1 VRKNMTDNKKLELLA
16 PGGNMQK
23 AKTAFHFGADAVYVG
38 GKAFSLRAFADNFS
52 NEELEELIK
61 YAHEMGKKVYVT
73 LNIFA
78 KNEDFDKIADFLR
91 FLDTV
96 NVDGVL
102 VSDPGIVM
110 MYNELKIK
118 TPLHL
123 STQANTLNKYSA
135 KFWES
140 QNVGRIVVA
149 RELSLAEVKDIAD
162 NTSCEI
168 ETFVHG
174 AMCIS
179 YSGRCLLSNY
189 LTPRDANRGAC
200 VQACRWEY
208 QITEASREGEPLTMT
223 EDERGTYILNSK
235 DLNLIRH
242 IKDVAEAGSVSFK
255 IEGRMKSEYYV
266 ATVVKSYREAMDA
279 YLEGRELSEEIVE
292 NLDKAGHRNYTTCY
306 NIEKLDNTQNYE
318 SSKPIQ
324 SYDFIGQ
331 VEKYENGYAHF
342 VMRNRFK
349 VGDTLEILAS
359 GDSFNKEF
367 EVVEIKSESGDQI
380 EDAKWVQQELVVKCP
395 WEVERFDIIRKKKNA

>member
-1 VRKNMTDNKKLELLA
+1 MENKQIELLA

-38 GKAFSLRAFADNFS
+38 GKAFSLRAFADNFT
-52 NEELEELIK
+52 NEELAEITQ
-61 YAHEMGKKVYVT
+61 YAHDLGKKVYVT

-78 KNEDFDKIADFLR
+78 KNEDFEKVGDFLK
-91 FLDTV
+91 FLDTAK
-96 NVDGVL
+96 VDGVL

-110 MYNELKIK
+110 IYNDLKIQ

-140 QNVGRIVVA
+140 QNVQRIVVA

-162 NTSCEI
+162 NTTCEI

-208 QITEASREGEPLTMT
+208 QITEKSREGEPLTMT

-242 IKDVAEAGSVSFK
+242 IKEVAEAGSVSFK

-266 ATVVKSYREAMDA
+266 ATVVKSYREAIDC
-279 YLEGRELSEEIVE
+279 YLQGRELPEEIVE

-306 NIEKLDNTQNYE
+306 NIQKLEDTQNYE
-318 SSKPIQ
+318 TSKPIQ

-331 VEKYENGYAHF
+331 VEKSENGYIHF

-349 VGDTLEILAS
+349 VGETLEILSA
-359 GDSFNKEF
+359 GEHFNKEF
-367 EVVEIKSESGDQI
+367 VVEEILSETGEQI
-380 EDAKWVQQELVVKCP
+380 EDAKWVQQNLRLKCP
-395 WEVERFDIIRKKKNA
+395 YELSEYDIIRK

>member
-1 VRKNMTDNKKLELLA
+1 MATNKKLELLA

-61 YAHEMGKKVYVT
+61 YAHARDKKVYVT

-78 KNEDFDKIADFLR
+78 KNEDFEKIATFLQ
-91 FLDTV
+91 FLDTTG
-96 NVDGVL
+96 VDGVL

-110 MYNELKIK
+110 LYNDLKIK

-140 QNVGRIVVA
+140 QNVERIVVA

-162 NTSCEI
+162 NTTCEI

-208 QITEASREGEPLTMT
+208 QITEKSREGEPLTMT

-242 IKDVAEAGSVSFK
+242 IKEVAEAGSVSFK

-279 YLEGRELSEEIVE
+279 YLEGRKLAEEIVE

-306 NIEKLDNTQNYE
+306 NIEKLENTQNYE
-318 SSKPIQ
+318 TSKPVQ

-331 VEKYENGYAHF
+331 IEKCENGYVHF

-349 VGDTLEILAS
+349 IGDTLEVLSA
-359 GDSFNKEF
+359 DENFNCEF
-367 EVVEIKSESGDQI
+367 TVEEIKSETGDQI
-380 EDAKWVQQELVVKCP
+380 EDAKWVQQNLVVKCP
-395 WEVERFDIIRKKKNA
+395 YEMKEFDILRKRK

>member
-1 VRKNMTDNKKLELLA
+1 MTNKKLELLA

-52 NEELEELIK
+52 NEELCEIASF
-61 YAHEMGKKVYVT
+61 AHENGKKVYVT

-78 KNEDFDKIADFLR
+78 KNEDFDRIADFLK
-91 FLDTV
+91 FLDTSG
-96 NVDGVL
+96 VDGVL

-110 MYNELKIK
+110 MYNQLGIK

-140 QNVGRIVVA
+140 QNVERIVVA
-149 RELSLAEVKDIAD
+149 RELSLAEVKEIAD
-162 NTSCEI
+162 NTTCEI

-208 QITEASREGEPLTMT
+208 QITEKSREGEPLTMH
-223 EDERGTYILNSK
+223 EDDRGTYILNSK

-242 IKDVAEAGSVSFK
+242 IKEVAEAGSVSFK

-266 ATVVKSYREAMDA
+266 GTVVKSYREAIDA

-306 NIEKLDNTQNYE
+306 NIEKLSDTQNYE
-318 SSKPIQ
+318 TSKPVQ

-331 VEKYENGYAHF
+331 IEKYENGYAHF

-349 VGDTLEILAS
+349 VGDELEILS
-359 GDSFNKEF
+359 PDENFNKTF
-367 EVVEIKSESGDQI
+367 VVEEIMSEAGDQI
-380 EDAKWVQQELVVKCP
+380 EDAKLVQQNLKVKCP
-395 WEVERFDIIRKKKNA
+395 YVLSALDIIRKKK